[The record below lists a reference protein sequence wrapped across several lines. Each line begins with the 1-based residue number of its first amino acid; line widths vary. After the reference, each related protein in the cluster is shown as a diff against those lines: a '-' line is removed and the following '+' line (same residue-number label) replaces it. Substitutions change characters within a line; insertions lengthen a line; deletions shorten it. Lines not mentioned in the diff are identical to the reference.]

1 VLILPIAVENRTVAV
16 LQVCRAVK
24 AAPFSLDHRDVGQLF
39 ADNVAAVIDRARVM
53 EGLRESTSAI
63 GVATPAESATPA
75 GVFRDSFL
83 TAATAELKSPLTT
96 IVAYS
101 EVLDQNE
108 RKMTPSM
115 RLEFTARLRSEAQRM
130 MNLVEDV
137 LDVVRLELGRYL
149 MELTVSNVNEAVR
162 SAMDAVRPLA
172 EIREIS
178 LEMSLDQ
185 NIPDQHMDPG
195 KLRQAVLSLIR
206 NGIRFSP
213 PKGRVRVATWLR
225 DDSVTIEIRDSGPPV
240 PPETAALFFDLEQ
253 AVSGEMNRCKD
264 GLGFGLHLA
273 KRFVELHGGAV
284 SAGSD
289 SGSGGA
295 TFWIRLPRDGDLARL
310 VGADPF
316 VEELA
321 KR

>member
-1 VLILPIAVENRTVAV
+1 
-16 LQVCRAVK
+16 
-24 AAPFSLDHRDVGQLF
+24 
-39 ADNVAAVIDRARVM
+39 M
-53 EGLRESTSAI
+53 ERLRQSTSTI
-63 GVATPAESATPA
+63 GTTAPAETIPPA

-83 TAATAELKSPLTT
+83 SAATAELKSPLTT

-108 RKMTPSM
+108 KKMTPSM

-130 MNLVEDV
+130 IPLVEDV
-137 LDVVRLELGRYL
+137 LDVVRLELGRYM

-162 SAMDAVRPLA
+162 TAIDLVRPMA
-172 EIREIS
+172 EARGVS
-178 LEMSLDQ
+178 LETALDQ
-185 NIPDQHMDPG
+185 NIPDQHLDPM
-195 KLRQAVLSLIR
+195 KVRQAVLSLVR

-213 PKGRVRVATWLR
+213 PKGRVRVSTWLR

-240 PPETAALFFDLEQ
+240 PVETAAIVFDLEQ
-253 AVSGEMNRCKD
+253 AAAGELKRCKD

-273 KRFVELHGGAV
+273 KRFVELHGGTVA
-284 SAGSD
+284 AGSD
-289 SGSGGA
+289 PSGSGA
-295 TFWIRLPRDGDLARL
+295 SFWIRLPRGGELGRL

-316 VEELA
+316 AEELA